1 LTGRDNVLKYLMA
14 KLSFVHIV
22 AFAVLL
28 SATTVAPAFAE
39 VPLEGSSVP
48 SVSHPSAQTGRLGLL
63 GSHAFTRSAVED
75 DVTSHED
82 LADLVDTADT
92 AERRFSLVRSGEFSG
107 MAGDRTL
114 VAEAGDTRWSGEEWP
129 WRRTSTG
136 EYLAVSLA
144 AATTAYF
151 EIRNSREP
159 SEARW
164 RARNGFDE
172 SIRDALRLKSR
183 SARDATHTASDAIMG
198 VMIGAPIIETFAT
211 LGLRDSRWDA
221 QWQTQMINIESFAL
235 TSLVSSMMQNL
246 LTRERPFVRNCSN
259 GNCEGDLLNRS
270 MPSGHV
276 AFAFTGAGLL
286 CNHHKYQAFY
296 DDPSVG
302 RTICATG
309 IGVSVLDGVLRIV
322 SDRHYATDV
331 AVGTVIG
338 LFSGFALPR
347 LLHYSHPQQPLAQSG
362 EGGEQPPFSLVSI
375 TPEFLNGGAALSCDF
390 RF

>member
-1 LTGRDNVLKYLMA
+1 MA
-14 KLSFVHIV
+14 KLTFPHIA

-28 SATTVAPAFAE
+28 NMVAAVSALGQALPADSFSAPE
-39 VPLEGSSVP
+39 LSL
-48 SVSHPSAQTGRLGLL
+48 SHSNSHTGRSALLAPRDIGGLVL
-63 GSHAFTRSAVED
+63 LDGAMPHEGIAD
-75 DVTSHED
+75 DADAAKVT
-82 LADLVDTADT
+82 AQ
-92 AERRFSLVRSGEFSG
+92 RFSLVSTGEFLAQHRVVG
-107 MAGDRTL
+107 DPILLAQAAGTMGG
-114 VAEAGDTRWSGEEWP
+114 EEEWP
-129 WRRTSTG
+129 WRRTSTS
-136 EYLAVSLA
+136 EYVAVSLA

-159 SEARW
+159 GKARW
-164 RARNGFDE
+164 KARNGFDE

-183 SARDATHTASDAIMG
+183 SARDATQMASDAIMG
-198 VMIGAPIIETFAT
+198 LMIGAPIIETFAT
-211 LGLRDSRWDA
+211 LGLRDARWDA

-246 LTRERPFVRNCSN
+246 LTRERPFVRNCTN
-259 GNCEGDLLNRS
+259 GDCEGDLLNRS

-286 CNHHKYQAFY
+286 CNHHKYQAIY
-296 DDPSVG
+296 DDPATG
-302 RTICATG
+302 RAICATG
-309 IGVSVLDGVLRIV
+309 IGISVLDGVLRLL

-347 LLHYSHPQQPLAQSG
+347 LLHYSHPQGPSDQSG
-362 EGGEQPPFSLVSI
+362 GESEQPAFSLVSV
-375 TPEFLNGGAALSCDF
+375 TPEFLSGGAALSCDF